1 MNIVFRNIHLHNFF
15 SFADAEISLDDLGY
29 VLVSG
34 RNNNPDDM
42 ALSNGSGKSTIFNA
56 LCWVLTGETLQGINS
71 NIENIFTNPNDCWV
85 SVEFDIDDDHFYLRR
100 VKTPR
105 PDLKIFINEE
115 DKSGKGIRESSQLLA
130 QYIPDLNS
138 KLIGSI
144 IILGQGLPHRFTN
157 NRPAQRKEILE
168 NLTKS
173 DYMIQAIKDQLESRQ
188 VELRTILRQ
197 YEDKRIEYNTQIK
210 VYNNQLKDVEKELLE
225 CSIYSSDGDGE
236 DTLKDLDNRLVDI
249 NKEIK
254 SLNKKIKSNL
264 NNINKLSKESSE
276 IALARNKELSE
287 INNKYDPI
295 LNELHTSIVEAKTNK
310 KNWEYQLKK
319 LKSVTDICPTCG
331 QKIPD
336 VHVIDTTDLEW
347 DVKNVTE
354 ELAKFNSK
362 HLEVSNEKAKEY
374 NKITEK
380 FNKDSE
386 ELYSKLKELNS
397 LDEEYNLNLTEF
409 ETEKTNLEELKNKYA
424 SYKED
429 IERLTSN
436 KTELEEKLYNL
447 NVLNDNNTKNINNV
461 NDHLSVIQ
469 NLITLAKREF
479 RGILL
484 QSIIEYINKKVKVYS
499 REIFETDLLSFTL
512 EDNYIIITYD
522 NKPYE
527 NLSGGEKQKVD
538 IIIQLALRELLSNQL
553 NIHSNILVV
562 DECFDNL
569 DVIGCQKILNLISNL
584 DDVSSVF
591 IITHHKDSLEISYD
605 MELVVEKNEDSIS
618 TFYIV

>member
-173 DYMIQAIKDQLESRQ
+173 DYMIQAIKDQLDSRQ
-188 VELRTILRQ
+188 FELKTILRQ

-210 VYNNQLKDVEKELLE
+210 VYNNQLKEVEKELLE
-225 CSIYSSDGDGE
+225 CSIYSSDGNGE
-236 DTLKDLDNRLVDI
+236 DTLKDLDNRLTNI

-264 NNINKLSKESSE
+264 NNINKLSKESSD

-287 INNKYDPI
+287 IDNKYDPI
-295 LNELHTSIVEAKTNK
+295 LNELHTDIVEAKTNK
-310 KNWEYQLKK
+310 KNWEFQLKK

-347 DVKNVTE
+347 DIKNVTE

-362 HLEVSNEKAKEY
+362 HLEVSNEKDKEY

-386 ELYSKLKELNS
+386 ELYNKLKELNS
-397 LDEEYNLNLTEF
+397 LDEECNSKLSEL
-409 ETEKTNLEELKNKYA
+409 ETEKTNLEELKNKYT

-429 IERLTSN
+429 VERLTSN
-436 KTELEEKLYNL
+436 KDELNQKLHDL
-447 NVLNDNNTKNINNV
+447 KILNDNNTKNIDNV

-484 QSIIEYINKKVKVYS
+484 QSIIEYINKKVKAYS

>member
-1 MNIVFRNIHLHNFF
+1 MNISFKTLHIHNFF
-15 SFADAEISLDDLGY
+15 SFADTEVSLEDLGY

-34 RNNNPDDM
+34 RNNNPNDL
-42 ALSNGSGKSTIFNA
+42 ALSNGSGKSTLFNA

-71 NIENIFTNPNDCWV
+71 NIENIFTDPGDCWV
-85 SVEFDIDDDHFYLRR
+85 SVEFDIDDNHFYLRR
-100 VKTPR
+100 IKTPK

-115 DKSGKGIRESSQLLA
+115 DKSGKGIRESEKLLS
-130 QYIPDLNS
+130 QYIPDLTS

-168 NLTKS
+168 SLTKS
-173 DYMIQAIKDQLESRQ
+173 DYMIQAIKDQLENRQ
-188 VELRTILRQ
+188 SELKTILRQ
-197 YEDKRIEYNTQIK
+197 YEDKKIEYETQIK
-210 VYNNQLKDVEKELLE
+210 VYSNQLKDVEKNLQE
-225 CSIYSSDGDGE
+225 CSIYNSDGNGE
-236 DTLKDLDNRLVDI
+236 EVLKDLDNRLINI
-249 NKEIK
+249 NKDIEA
-254 SLNKKIKSNL
+254 LNKNIKSNL
-264 NNINKLSKESSE
+264 DSINKLSKESSE
-276 IALARNKELSE
+276 IALIKNKELSE
-287 INNKYDPI
+287 IDDKYDPI
-295 LNELHTSIVEAKTNK
+295 LNELHTHIVEAKTNK
-310 KNWEYQLKK
+310 KNWEFQLKK

-336 VHVIDTTDLEW
+336 VHVIDTTDLEL
-347 DVKNVTE
+347 DIKNVTE
-354 ELAKFNSK
+354 DLAKFNSK
-362 HLEVSNEKAKEY
+362 HIEISEEKEKEC
-374 NKITEK
+374 NKIIEK

-386 ELYSKLKELNS
+386 ELNNKLKELNS
-397 LDEEYNLNLTEF
+397 LDETYNLSLINIKS
-409 ETEKTNLEELKNKYA
+409 EKASLEELKNKYA
-424 SYKED
+424 SYEED
-429 IERLTSN
+429 IKRLNIS
-436 KTELEEKLYNL
+436 KKDLEGKLNGL
-447 NVLNDNNTKNINNV
+447 KILNDNNNKNINNV

-484 QSIIEYINKKVKVYS
+484 QSVIKYINKKVKAYS
-499 REIFETDLLSFTL
+499 KEVFETDMLSFTL
-512 EDNYIIITYD
+512 DENYINITYD

-569 DVIGCQKILNLISNL
+569 DTIGCQKILNLISNL

-591 IITHHKDSLEISYD
+591 IITHHKESLEISYD
-605 MELVVEKNEDSIS
+605 VEFIVEKNEESIS